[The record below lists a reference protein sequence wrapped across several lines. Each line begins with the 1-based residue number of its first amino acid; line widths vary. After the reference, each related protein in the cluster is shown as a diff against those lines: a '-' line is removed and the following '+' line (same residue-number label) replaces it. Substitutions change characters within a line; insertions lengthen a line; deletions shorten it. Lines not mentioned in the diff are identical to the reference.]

1 MRRALI
7 TLLSLL
13 LALSVSGCKLKKAIE
28 QASVSAELA
37 SKGTTDLLKQAAKDK
52 YTAPEDG
59 RLTEAQIQMYLK
71 VRDREKA
78 IAKVARQELQQH
90 AAKANAAGEKS
101 LTGVMEGFK
110 SLGSMADFATA
121 DIRAAQELGFNTQEY
136 TWVKGQ
142 ILASS
147 ASVVTQKLQESM
159 KAQMTAIEKQLK
171 ADPNTAKL
179 LEQAKAAPDQ
189 AEVASVEP
197 EDPALVYNRQ
207 LLSKY
212 ENALNAFT
220 TEMSKWEEKEGD
232 AAKSMT
238 EWQKATDKAIAEAE
252 KPVAQP

>member
-7 TLLSLL
+7 ALLSLL
-13 LALSVSGCKLKKAIE
+13 LALSLSGCKLKKAVE
-28 QASVSAELA
+28 QASISAELA
-37 SKGTTDLLKQAAKDK
+37 TKGTTDLLKEAAKDE

-78 IAKVARQELQQH
+78 IAKIAKQELQQH

-101 LTGVMEGFK
+101 LAGVMEGFK
-110 SLGSMADFATA
+110 SLGSIADFATA
-121 DIRAAQELGFNTQEY
+121 DIRAAHELGFNTQEY

-142 ILASS
+142 ILAAS
-147 ASVVTQKLQESM
+147 ASVMTEKLQESM
-159 KAQMTAIEKQLK
+159 KAQMAAIQEQMK
-171 ADPNTAKL
+171 ADPNAAKL
-179 LEQAKAAPDQ
+179 FAQTTAEPGQPAEASAA
-189 AEVASVEP
+189 P
-197 EDPALVYNRQ
+197 EDPALAYNRQ

-212 ENALNAFT
+212 ENTLNAFT
-220 TEMSKWEEKEGD
+220 SEMSKWEEKEGD

-238 EWQKATDKAIAEAE
+238 EWQKATDKAIAEPD

>member
-7 TLLSLL
+7 ALLSLL

-232 AAKSMT
+232 AAKRPSR
-238 EWQKATDKAIAEAE
+238 
-252 KPVAQP
+252 

>member
-7 TLLSLL
+7 ALLSLL